1 MRFITRNST
10 LKLLLK
16 GAKSPSKDEDV
27 KIYWFPSLVHNVWT
41 IGENFNDFKDFKD
54 FDDFK
59 DSAELFR
66 QIRSPKKTSRT
77 FLQKHWTFSKKRGRF
92 SQKRWTFSEKRWTFS
107 KKSPTFFVLYPCFF
121 VLELWWNNPLVW
133 RLWKQKVQNPC
144 NVRAWYAL
152 THARENQPKGYA
164 KEYDHLLYEKNKQVR
179 TLLRKWREGGCIFRS
194 KTAEFCNYFHCNKNI
209 THLLAVTPCNF
220 HTHKLISS
228 EGLSSSFCL
237 MNHF

>member
-144 NVRAWYAL
+144 NVRAWYA
-152 THARENQPKGYA
+152 HARARNQ
-164 KEYDHLLYEKNKQVR
+164 R
-179 TLLRKWREGGCIFRS
+179 CIWTCS
-194 KTAEFCNYFHCNKNI
+194 S
-209 THLLAVTPCNF
+209 
-220 HTHKLISS
+220 SS
-228 EGLSSSFCL
+228 EEDVISYYCFFILGSSEFSKFLWRYSSDDMYPFWRFWVHVL
-237 MNHF
+237 MICTRFGVFGYTFWWYVPV